1 MKIRLNLVK
10 YLANL
15 PFAIILLLTIAA
27 FSIFGSIIEQDQSIT
42 FYQTKYSEPV
52 FGFID
57 STFILQIG
65 LDHIF
70 KTWWFI
76 SLLILFGTSLTC
88 CTFLQQLPALKSVR
102 RIKFYQFDKMFTRL
116 PINTKIAAKSNGRVI
131 NVLNEKNYNVF
142 QSRNIYYSNKGIL
155 GRVSPIIV
163 HFSMVLILL
172 GTILAST
179 SGFVAQELVP
189 ESEVFYVQ
197 NVLNNN
203 INTFVPHISGRVNDF
218 WISYNEDKS
227 IKQFYTDLSLIDA
240 NGKEL
245 KRETIYV
252 NHPLKYKGLTFYQTD
267 WNVLGLR
274 VKYNESLPYQIP
286 VLKQPNNI
294 WVSWIPTKLTNTENL
309 GFQDGNILLDTVLT
323 GTSFVYNNDGNLLG
337 VDELNEP
344 FSSNESVQFIDLITE
359 TGIQI
364 KADPGLPLIYFGFFL
379 LIISI
384 ITSYQS
390 YSQIWV
396 WPLGDGLNIAGT
408 SNRSKFEFE
417 FELLNLVL
425 KM

>member
-15 PFAIILLLTIAA
+15 PFAISLLLTIAT
-27 FSIFGSIIEQDQSIT
+27 FSIFGSIIEQDQSID
-42 FYQTKYSEPV
+42 FYQTKYNEPF

-57 STFILQIG
+57 SNFILQIG

-76 SLLILFGTSLTC
+76 SLLILFGTSLMC

-102 RIKFYQFDKMFTRL
+102 RVKFYQFDKMFKRL
-116 PINTKIAAKSNGRVI
+116 PINTRIGSKSNGKVI
-131 NVLNEKNYNVF
+131 NVLNAKNYHVF
-142 QSRNIYYSNKGIL
+142 QSRNVYYGNKGIL

-163 HFSMVLILL
+163 HFSMVLILI

-189 ESEVFYVQ
+189 ESEIFYIQ
-197 NVLNNN
+197 NILNNN
-203 INTFVPHISGRVNDF
+203 VNTFVPQVSGRVNNF
-218 WISYNEDKS
+218 WISYNDDKS
-227 IKQFYTDLSLIDA
+227 IKQFYTDLSIIDA
-240 NGKEL
+240 NGKEV

-252 NHPLKYKGLTFYQTD
+252 NHPLKYRGLTFYQTD
-267 WNVLGLR
+267 WNILGLR
-274 VKYNESLPYQIP
+274 VKYNDGLSYQVP

-294 WVSWIPTKLTNTENL
+294 WVSWIPNKLTDIENFN
-309 GFQDGNILLDTVLT
+309 FQNGNILLDTVLT
-323 GTSFVYNNDGNLLG
+323 GTSFVYNNEGNLLG
-337 VDELNEP
+337 ASELNEP
-344 FSSNESVQFIDLITE
+344 FPLSENVQFVDLITE

-379 LIISI
+379 LIVSI

-390 YSQIWV
+390 YSQVWV

>member
-189 ESEVFYVQ
+189 ESEVFYGQ

-359 TGIQI
+359 AGIQI

>member
-42 FYQTKYSEPV
+42 FYQAKYSEPI

-76 SLLILFGTSLTC
+76 SLLVLFGTSLTC

-116 PINTKIAAKSNGRVI
+116 PINTKIAPKSNGKVI
-131 NVLNEKNYNVF
+131 TVLNEKNYHVF

-252 NHPLKYKGLTFYQTD
+252 NHPLKYQGLTFYQTD

-274 VKYNESLPYQIP
+274 VKYNDGLPYQIP

-294 WVSWIPTKLTNTENL
+294 WVSWIPSKLTDAENPD
-309 GFQDGNILLDTVLT
+309 FQDGNILLDTVLT
-323 GTSFVYNNDGNLLG
+323 GTSLVYNNDGNLLG
-337 VDELNEP
+337 VSELNEP

-364 KADPGLPLIYFGFFL
+364 KADPGLPLIYLGFFL